1 MPDHTDPLTGQIA
14 VVGMAGR
21 FPGASSVPELWELL
35 RLGREAV
42 RRFSAE
48 EMAAAGVSPAD
59 VGAPTRVPYGADLA
73 GADRFDADFFGVTP
87 RDARLMDPQHRVLLT
102 CAWEAAED
110 AGLVTGGGANVAVY
124 AAGSLSTYLLFHV
137 LRSAEHADGALTYPV
152 LLGNDKDFLATRVA
166 YKLGLRGPAMTV
178 QTACSSSLTAVHLA
192 CRALNDGEVDAALA
206 GGVSISFPQTAGYDY
221 QEGGILSRDGHCRV
235 FDAESSG
242 TVKGNGCGVV
252 VLKRLADAR
261 RDGDRVYAVIRGS
274 ALNNDGSAKIGFTA
288 PGTAGQQ
295 AVIRRAIEVS
305 GVPVGDIGYI
315 ETHGTGTA
323 VGDPLE
329 LNSLAAAHRAEGTPA
344 EGTLIGSL
352 KANLGHL
359 DAAAGVTGLI
369 KAALVLHHQTVPP
382 QINIGEPNPY
392 LGLDRL
398 PYEVPRAE
406 VRFDAQPLR
415 AAAVSSFGIGGTNAH
430 CVLAQAPSAPP
441 AHQDHPATPYPI
453 VLSARDAGALT
464 DLALLLRA
472 HLDEHPRI
480 RLADL
485 AHTLFAGRTR
495 QPVVHTFT
503 AADLTDVRAG
513 LDGLI
518 ADGANGQLPPGDTP
532 LPLARKISLPGHPLR
547 PQRHWIEPDTPRPVR
562 RQPATE
568 QAPGAPVPVPVTTA
582 AETGTDDGVLEQ
594 VTAVLEEHL
603 GIRGITPDDDYHDL
617 GGDSLLAVEIVS
629 VLRSR
634 LGVTLE
640 LDAFGTLR
648 TPRRMAEA
656 VRATRAGETT
666 GRALVTVREG
676 EGAPLFLVH
685 PAGGT
690 NLLYVKLAQHSHSTL
705 PLTALSFPAPTGGGR
720 PRTLRELAALYVER
734 VRSAQP
740 HGPYRLGGYS
750 FGGNV
755 AFEMAVQ
762 LQAAGEQVEPVLML
776 DTHVPESYV
785 GGRLSPGE
793 FDAAFDVL
801 SEQTSLMR
809 GADLDILREEGF
821 LTIWQANHDMLKAY
835 YPDRRFD
842 GDVLLLQAEECEPE
856 ELLDALRINV
866 RDKSLW
872 QDHITGRLRVQKVP
886 GHHFTMFE
894 DGERIT
900 ALAAAFDDAVTRYRE
915 R

>member
-1 MPDHTDPLTGQIA
+1 MPDRTDPLTGPIA

-21 FPGASSVPELWELL
+21 FPGAASVPELWELL
-35 RLGREAV
+35 RSGREAV
-42 RRFSAE
+42 RRFTAE
-48 EMAAAGVSPAD
+48 EMADAGVSPAD
-59 VGAPTRVPYGADLA
+59 ADAPTRVPYGADLA
-73 GADRFDADFFGVTP
+73 DADLFDADFFGITP
-87 RDARLMDPQHRVLLT
+87 RDARLMDPQQRVFLT

-137 LRSAEHADGALTYPV
+137 LRSAEHADDMLTYPV

-166 YKLGLRGPAMTV
+166 YKLGLRGPAMSV

-192 CRALNDGEVDAALA
+192 CRSLNDGEVDAALA

-329 LNSLAAAHRAEGTPA
+329 LSSLAAAYRAEGTPA
-344 EGTLIGSL
+344 GDTLIGSL

-369 KAALVLHHQTVPP
+369 KTALVLHHQTVPP

-406 VRFDAQPLR
+406 VRFDAEPLS

-430 CVLAQAPSAPP
+430 AVLSRAPAAEPTEE
-441 AHQDHPATPYPI
+441 HHPATPYPI
-453 VLSARDAGALT
+453 VLSARDAEALT
-464 DLALLLRA
+464 DLARLLRA
-472 HLDEHPRI
+472 HLDEHPGI
-480 RLADL
+480 RLVDL
-485 AHTLFAGRTR
+485 AHTLATGRTR
-495 QPVVHTFT
+495 HSVTHTFI
-503 AADLTDVRAG
+503 AADLADVRAG
-513 LDGLI
+513 LDRLAANGP
-518 ADGANGQLPPGDTP
+518 NGQLPSEETP
-532 LPLARKISLPGHPLR
+532 FASARKISLPGHPLR
-547 PQRHWIEPDTPRPVR
+547 PQRHWIEPETPRPV
-562 RQPATE
+562 QPQQATE
-568 QAPGAPVPVPVTTA
+568 PLPGAPVPASAATA
-582 AETGTDDGVLEQ
+582 TETGTDGGLLEQ
-594 VTAVLEEHL
+594 ITAVLEEHL
-603 GIRGITPDDDYHDL
+603 GVRGIAPDDDYHDL

-629 VLRSR
+629 VFRGR
-634 LGVTLE
+634 FGVTLE
-640 LDAFGTLR
+640 LDDFATLR
-648 TPRRMAEA
+648 TPARMAEA
-656 VRATRAGETT
+656 VQAAQAGEAT
-666 GRALVTVREG
+666 GQELVTVREG
-676 EGAPLFLVH
+676 DGTPLFLVH

-690 NLLYVKLAQHSHSTL
+690 NLLYVKLAEHSHSTV
-705 PLTALSFPAPTGGGR
+705 PLTALPFPARTDAGR

-734 VRSAQP
+734 VRTAQP
-740 HGPYRLGGYS
+740 QGPYRLGGYS

-755 AFEMAVQ
+755 AFEMALQ
-762 LQAAGEQVEPVLML
+762 LQAAGEEVGPVLML

-785 GGRLSPGE
+785 GGRLSPRE

-801 SEQTSLMR
+801 SDQTSLMR
-809 GADLDILREEGF
+809 GIDLDILREEGF
-821 LTIWQANHDMLKAY
+821 LTIWQANHDMLKSY

-900 ALAAAFDDAVTRYRE
+900 ALAAAFDDAVARYRK